1 MDRIEHVVLHGD
13 FRVVATA
20 EKVQPRGP
28 DEPRCKVLVSLWQLG
43 KDAVSSTPEMIRLE
57 DPRATSL
64 GEAADQRAHAVTRG
78 PSFRDANALSR
89 SARVVTA

>member
-1 MDRIEHVVLHGD
+1 MELIMDRIEHVVLHGD

-20 EKVQPRGP
+20 EKVQPRGQ

-64 GEAADQRAHAVTRG
+64 GEALSTGV
-78 PSFRDANALSR
+78 ALAMRRISER
-89 SARVVTA
+89 TQ